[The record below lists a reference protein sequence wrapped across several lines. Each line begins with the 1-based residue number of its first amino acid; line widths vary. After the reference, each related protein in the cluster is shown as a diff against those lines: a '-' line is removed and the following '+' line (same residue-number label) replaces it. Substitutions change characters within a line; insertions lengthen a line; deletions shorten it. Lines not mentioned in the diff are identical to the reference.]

1 MEQEYFTLRERLR
14 ILNELNQIFNQIPV
28 IVSSDY
34 YWNMIREGLYDSD
47 NYNRKVSMAVL
58 KSNLKLMGVNEAMYS

>member
-14 ILNELNQIFNQIPV
+14 ILNELNQIFNQISV

>member
-1 MEQEYFTLRERLR
+1 MRERLR

>member
-14 ILNELNQIFNQIPV
+14 ILNELNQIFNQISV

-58 KSNLKLMGVNEAMYS
+58 KSNLKLLGVNEAMYS